1 MEFDLGP
8 PPATVPPL
16 SPREV
21 HLWRIRLDHPPAAI
35 TRLAECLSPEE
46 HQRAERFV
54 RDEDR
59 QRFIVSH
66 AALRM
71 ILGQYLG
78 VPPGQVEMVVAASG
92 KPSLASPNLPPLH
105 FNLSHSED
113 LALVGVVLDRQI
125 GVDVEHWRPL
135 VDAESIVKRYFAPGE
150 RARWQALPDHERL
163 TAFYLGWTRK
173 EAYLKARGVGLSAG
187 LDRFEVSL
195 VPGESTRLVEGGD
208 TNDSATPWQV
218 YPHDSLGVDDH
229 GLRDAVYAVE
239 IADVRTLVQR
249 HGRREALLLEELAD
263 RVRSLLLV
271 DGVEHHA
278 LAGIRL
284 RHLLNDLGAFRLL
297 HGRHHVAQ
305 KSRMT
310 TLLPWSAASLAPRR
324 PATEP

>member
-35 TRLAECLSPEE
+35 THLAECLSPEE
-46 HQRAERFV
+46 HRRAERFV

-92 KPSLASPNLPPLH
+92 KPSLASSNLPPLH

-113 LALVGVVLDRQI
+113 LALVGVALDRQI

-150 RARWQALPDHERL
+150 RARWQALPDHEQL
-163 TAFYLGWTRK
+163 PAFFRGWTRK

-195 VPGESTRLVEGGD
+195 VPGESTRLVEGGEG
-208 TNDSATPWQV
+208 NDSATRWQV
-218 YPHDSLGVDDH
+218 YDISPGRGCS
-229 GLRDAVYAVE
+229 AACAVE
-239 IADVRTLVQR
+239 GEI
-249 HGRREALLLEELAD
+249 E
-263 RVRSLLLV
+263 
-271 DGVEHHA
+271 
-278 LAGIRL
+278 
-284 RHLLNDLGAFRLL
+284 
-297 HGRHHVAQ
+297 
-305 KSRMT
+305 K
-310 TLLPWSAASLAPRR
+310 ASLHDWPWFL
-324 PATEP
+324 